1 MKKKVANMVRIMGIG
16 LNELVIDFQT
26 SVATFNSI
34 EWIKSENKLYLHIFR
49 DDDEIQIS
57 FDFDDLSKDDKLEI
71 YVILSSILYN

>member
-1 MKKKVANMVRIMGIG
+1 MVRIMGIG